1 LPWRCWKSV
10 NTSHDRTVDYNNQ
23 QTGSSKGKMVHNAQ
37 GRIQLKTI
45 FLRNSFN
52 YMKTNLKLQRK
63 NLKKLLAI
71 ENRRIGWVGNIINP
85 FAS

>member
-1 LPWRCWKSV
+1 
-10 NTSHDRTVDYNNQ
+10 
-23 QTGSSKGKMVHNAQ
+23 
-37 GRIQLKTI
+37 
-45 FLRNSFN
+45 
-52 YMKTNLKLQRK
+52 MKTNLKLQRK